1 MADEIRKQNIILEG
15 RKKLSICGVKEV
27 ETFDENG
34 IIVITDLGT
43 LSIKGNDVK
52 IEKLSIDTEEI
63 SATGDFYS
71 LEYISDENTKHSI
84 FGRMFR

>member
-1 MADEIRKQNIILEG
+1 MADEIRNQNIILEG

-27 ETFDENG
+27 ENFDENG

-71 LEYISDENTKHSI
+71 LGHLVAVNKGIVGCD
-84 FGRMFR
+84 F